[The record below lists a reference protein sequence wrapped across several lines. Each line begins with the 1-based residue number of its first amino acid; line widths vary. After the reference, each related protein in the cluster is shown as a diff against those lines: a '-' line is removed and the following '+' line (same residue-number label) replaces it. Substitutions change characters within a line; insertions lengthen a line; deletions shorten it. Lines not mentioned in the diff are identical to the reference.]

1 MVWHNSSI
9 MRLAKRTYTL
19 PPDLLR
25 KFEHRLPPGE
35 RSSSLAQIMESW
47 LADREREELRQLV
60 VEGCQ
65 AMKDD
70 YEEIEREWAPAADE
84 VWRDNG

>member
-1 MVWHNSSI
+1 MIWHNSTI
-9 MRLAKRTYTL
+9 IGLETRTYTL
-19 PPDLLR
+19 PPDLLL
-25 KFEHRLPPGE
+25 KFEQRLPPGE
-35 RSSSLAQIMESW
+35 RSSSLARIMEAW

-60 VEGCQ
+60 VEGCH

-70 YEEIEREWAPAADE
+70 YEEIEREWAPAADQ

>member
-1 MVWHNSSI
+1 

-25 KFEHRLPPGE
+25 KFENRLPPGE
-35 RSSSLAQIMESW
+35 RSSSLAHIMEAW
-47 LADREREELRQLV
+47 LAEREREELRHLV

-70 YEEIEREWAPAADE
+70 YEEIDREWTSVSDE